1 MPESPAAASSSAV
14 LLYRLAR
21 ATSVRLATA
30 FAVAGMPDLH
40 PRHALQFFPPLLAGG
55 QRVSELAPRIGVT
68 RQATAQVV
76 GTLERGGYL
85 VRVADPTDR
94 RAKLVRLTDRGRAA
108 SAVLRDS
115 MGSVERDWTRALGPE
130 RAGDFREILTLLL
143 GESGGGGSG
152 RPRNGTLHHH
162 NEDHDDDE

>member
-1 MPESPAAASSSAV
+1 MTESPAAASSSAV
-14 LLYRLAR
+14 LLYRLTR

-30 FAVAGMPDLH
+30 FAAAGMPDLH
-40 PRHALQFFPPLLAGG
+40 PRHALQFFPPLLGGG

-85 VRVADPTDR
+85 VRDADPSDR

-108 SAVLRDS
+108 LAVLRDS
-115 MGSVERDWTRALGPE
+115 MGAVERDWARTLGPE
-130 RAGDFREILTLLL
+130 RADDFREMLTLLL
-143 GESGGGGSG
+143 GESGSGGSG
-152 RPRNGTLHHH
+152 PAT
-162 NEDHDDDE
+162 

>member
-1 MPESPAAASSSAV
+1 MTESTAAASSSAV
-14 LLYRLAR
+14 LLYRLTR

-30 FAVAGMPDLH
+30 FAAAGMPDLH

-55 QRVSELAPRIGVT
+55 QRVSDLAPQIGVT

-94 RAKLVRLTDRGRAA
+94 RAKLICLTDRGRAA
-108 SAVLRDS
+108 FGTLRDS
-115 MGSVERDWTRALGPE
+115 MITVEQDWARILGAGRANE
-130 RAGDFREILTLLL
+130 FREILASLLDEA
-143 GESGGGGSG
+143 GSGGGPLPG
-152 RPRNGTLHHH
+152 
-162 NEDHDDDE
+162 

>member
-1 MPESPAAASSSAV
+1 MSESTAAASSPAV
-14 LLYRLAR
+14 LLYRLTR

-30 FAVAGMPDLH
+30 FAAAGMPDLH

-94 RAKLVRLTDRGRAA
+94 RAKLVCLTDRGRAA
-108 SAVLRDS
+108 SGVLRDS
-115 MGSVERDWTRALGPE
+115 MITVEQDWARILGAGRADE
-130 RAGDFREILTLLL
+130 FREILAVLLDES
-143 GESGGGGSG
+143 GSGGG
-152 RPRNGTLHHH
+152 PLP
-162 NEDHDDDE
+162 D